1 LEHKVVI
8 MSAPERVDRVVAVV
22 GLALG
27 LSAVAVWLWSPTKLE
42 ETLFIDW
49 VAIALTPFLLVGAVI
64 ISVRHIRRHPG
75 GRRGW
80 ITVGLVLVGLAGAV
94 NIIFLDPILNADGK
108 SAFDELTQM
117 FSGGPQF
124 MFSSLALCACSLGSL
139 RNLSDTDPDRS
150 LSPPGSGP

>member
-1 LEHKVVI
+1 
-8 MSAPERVDRVVAVV
+8 MPAPERVDRVVAGG

-27 LSAVAVWLWSPTKLE
+27 LAALAFWLWSPTKLNQ
-42 ETLFIDW
+42 TLFIDR
-49 VAIALTPFLLVGAVI
+49 VAIALTPVLLVGAVI

-80 ITVGLVLVGLAGAV
+80 ITLGLVFVGLAVAV
-94 NIIFLDPILNADGK
+94 NVIFLDPILNAADGR

-124 MFSSLALCACSLGSL
+124 MFSALALCACSFGSL
-139 RNLSDTDPDRS
+139 RNLSGTDTERAVG
-150 LSPPGSGP
+150 PPGSGP